1 MSWKLNYL
9 RMWKQYYGNEPKI
22 KMVDDLIY
30 NRDPELTEAHLNA
43 YKYGLLLEALGKL
56 KFPN

>member
-1 MSWKLNYL
+1 
-9 RMWKQYYGNEPKI
+9 MWKEYYGNEPKI
-22 KMVDDLIY
+22 KMVNDLIY
-30 NRDPELTEAHLNA
+30 NRDPELNEAHLNA